1 MEQVR
6 RIQDAT
12 SVRRNLSIGK
22 PLDLVQEFT
31 FTASCKD
38 NVSVGV
44 AEAWQNHTALSV
56 NDFAAARMVSKRV
69 SRAVS
74 VQDGR
79 AISEQVS
86 RIVPVQAVRAVGHW
100 PETGNEPV
108 FDQKPGIVQ
117 CSGLRHFL
125 ARFAKNLR
133 LGDADDLS
141 YILYESPHSMLA
153 SLRINSMLFMMRGCM
168 YVSTS
173 TNGTTL
179 R

>member
-1 MEQVR
+1 MEQIR

-12 SVRRNLSIGK
+12 SVCRNLCIGK
-22 PLDLVQEFT
+22 PLDLVQEFP
-31 FTASCKD
+31 FTASRKD

-44 AEAWQNHTALSV
+44 AEAGQNHTFLSV
-56 NDFAAARMVSKRV
+56 NDFAAARKVSKSV
-69 SRAVS
+69 S
-74 VQDGR
+74 
-79 AISEQVS
+79 
-86 RIVPVQAVRAVGHW
+86 RAVGHW

-117 CSGLRHFL
+117 CSGHRHLHSSL
-125 ARFAKNLR
+125 AASL
-133 LGDADDLS
+133 LVCDADNLS

>member
-1 MEQVR
+1 MEQIR

-12 SVRRNLSIGK
+12 AVCRNLCIGK
-22 PLDLVQEFT
+22 SLDLVQEFP
-31 FTASCKD
+31 FTASRKD

-44 AEAWQNHTALSV
+44 AEAGKNHTALSI
-56 NDFAAARMVSKRV
+56 NDFAAA
-69 SRAVS
+69 
-74 VQDGR
+74 
-79 AISEQVS
+79 
-86 RIVPVQAVRAVGHW
+86 RAVGHW

-108 FDQKPGIVQ
+108 FDQKPCIVQ
-117 CSGLRHFL
+117 CSGHRHLHARL
-125 ARFAKNLR
+125 AAGL
-133 LGDADDLS
+133 LVCDADDLS

-173 TNGTTL
+173 TNGTTF